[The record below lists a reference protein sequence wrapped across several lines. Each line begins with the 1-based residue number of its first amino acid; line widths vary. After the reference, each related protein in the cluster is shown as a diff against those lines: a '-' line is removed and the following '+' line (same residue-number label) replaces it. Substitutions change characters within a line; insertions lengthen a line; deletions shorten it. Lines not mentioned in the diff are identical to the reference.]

1 MQSNHF
7 ICFKTA
13 EGRSYLGSWCAPKS
27 AKLLTF
33 SSHRDRMTTKM
44 FLLQN
49 SPICLVRRMR
59 LGNTRIKWIERFKFY
74 CVVPLR
80 KKIPQKKPKFQRF
93 WFSDFLSNCP
103 FVFFP
108 KCLLILWMFSLPK
121 ANYTDLLLS
130 QFQLL
135 IAYNYLSKFLVK
147 IEHSCFI
154 FEIKKKML
162 LSSCYDKKRLS
173 EMEI

>member
-1 MQSNHF
+1 
-7 ICFKTA
+7 
-13 EGRSYLGSWCAPKS
+13 
-27 AKLLTF
+27 
-33 SSHRDRMTTKM
+33 MTTKM

-49 SPICLVRRMR
+49 SPICLVGRMR

-74 CVVPLR
+74 CVVR
-80 KKIPQKKPKFQRF
+80 HWEKNSQKKPKFQRF

-103 FVFFP
+103 FFFP

-154 FEIKKKML
+154 FEQKKK
-162 LSSCYDKKRLS
+162 CYFRVVMKKRLS